1 MNVNVN
7 VPPGRAPIGMQNPN
21 SLDQQVEEEE
31 WEGEWEGEGQEKQQ
45 QASVGYVCVPRF
57 ISFRYSQMR
66 VCSIA

>member
-7 VPPGRAPIGMQNPN
+7 VRPGRAPIGMQNPN
-21 SLDQQVEEEE
+21 SLDQQVGEEE
-31 WEGEWEGEGQEKQQ
+31 GEEEGEGQEKQQ

-57 ISFRYSQMR
+57 ISLRYSQMR

>member
-7 VPPGRAPIGMQNPN
+7 VRPDRAPIGMQNPN

-31 WEGEWEGEGQEKQQ
+31 VEGEGEGQEKQQ